1 MIDMLLDVGQTSARA
16 RLVLS
21 GEVAGEVDDLPGF
34 VSGGDVCT
42 AIENSIGIAADE
54 LGAPKIDRVAA
65 GCSGLFGAV
74 PDIGQLGAALNAAHT
89 STVLRVADDG
99 VSAFL
104 GALDGAPGAMV
115 AAGTG
120 IVALAFG
127 PAGATRADGV
137 GAMLGDN
144 GSGWWIGRAG
154 IVAALS
160 AADGRAGGSGRL
172 LDAAVARFGPVSA
185 MPTLIATSTSP
196 IAATASF
203 AIDVAD
209 AARTG
214 DPVARRIWH
223 EAAGYIGDAIVAV
236 ASRAELGDDLRW
248 CTAGRVALSRDLLEP
263 VLSERI
269 LARFPNARWT
279 APVAGPF
286 EGLAHLLQLDSL
298 TDFGRMA
305 AEYRHE

>member
-21 GEVAGEVDDLPGF
+21 GEVVGEVDDLPGF
-34 VSGGDVCT
+34 VSGSDICQ
-42 AIENSIGIAADE
+42 AIEASIATAADE

-74 PDIGQLGAALNAAHT
+74 PDITRLGQALNAGHAT
-89 STVLRVADDG
+89 RVLRLADDG

-160 AADGRAGGSGRL
+160 AADGRAGGSPRL
-172 LDAAVARFGPVSA
+172 LDAAVRRYGPVEV
-185 MPTLIATSTSP
+185 MPTVIASSGTPIATT
-196 IAATASF
+196 AAF

-214 DPVARRIWH
+214 DPVARQIWH
-223 EAAGYIGDAIVAV
+223 DAAGYIGDAIVAV

-269 LARFPNARWT
+269 LAKFPNAQWT
-279 APVAGPF
+279 APVATPF
-286 EGLAHLLQLDSL
+286 EGLAHLLHLDTL
-298 TDFGRMA
+298 TDFGHMA